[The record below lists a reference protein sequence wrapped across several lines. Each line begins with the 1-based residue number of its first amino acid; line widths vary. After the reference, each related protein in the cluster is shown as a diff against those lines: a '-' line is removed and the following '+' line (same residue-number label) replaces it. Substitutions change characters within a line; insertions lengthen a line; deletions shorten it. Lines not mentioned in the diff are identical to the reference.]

1 MAEIMFI
8 LVILYS
14 AYVIHSVVTCNQKNK
29 AKEKATP
36 ASIIE
41 LKTASKVETKKEEK
55 APIPKTAKPPRKAPK
70 KKAVSKQTKAKLPKG
85 SVRNPESGEITKI
98 ATSYRMTKRWIKEA
112 LVTEGL
118 LDKVYKVSEIDTAA
132 TKKIDKALE
141 KLQSLDK
148 YQ

>member
-1 MAEIMFI
+1 MAEVLFI
-8 LVILYS
+8 LVTLYG
-14 AYVIHSVVTCNQKNK
+14 AYVIHSVITCNQKK
-29 AKEKATP
+29 SKEKAVP
-36 ASIIE
+36 SSIVD
-41 LKTASKVETKKEEK
+41 LKNPSKIVKKE
-55 APIPKTAKPPRKAPK
+55 ATPIATKPSKPRKTPQ

-141 KLQSLDK
+141 KLQSMDK